1 VSSNSQSYVPSG
13 LNNPLIFASSVTE
26 REEEEKG
33 EKKGEKTE
41 GKKK

>member
-1 VSSNSQSYVPSG
+1 MEDTWSK
-13 LNNPLIFASSVTE
+13 LKEDSVEQALSVVCREE